1 MKASH
6 ERSCRMCSV
15 VYRGIAAM
23 RPDALEGERRLCWA
37 INVDHV
43 AVTDRFA
50 QSGYQKLRFYA
61 SKGSPEPWATL
72 GPGPNWNRDFASE
85 ECFRQID
92 AWLYECTSKHT
103 HPTCRLPS
111 AMLLPRRVIDVGLD
125 RTQGTSGTNEERSS
139 QGDGFQRLRL
149 YESGGECARYI
160 ALSHCWGPQQNF
172 TTTRA
177 TYEERKLAIKYAVL
191 PKTFR
196 DAIFVARRVK
206 IQYLWIDSLC
216 IIQDDPADWEQQSSE
231 MGSIYANAYF
241 TLAASSSSS
250 DQDGFLGERPD
261 TYCGRMLSC
270 QDDSTH
276 FNVRVHRDFHT
287 NRTLGK
293 LGLILGPLS
302 NRAWTLQ
309 EDILARRTIFYQDGE
324 LAWECCSKLNCEC
337 GEANH
342 WAGSGYSLSTTQ
354 SSSNQIQHR
363 SQYAKPLTEGRSETD
378 LYRDWRH
385 IISEYTSRKLTKES
399 DRFPAL
405 SGVAS
410 KLQAFTQDT
419 YLGGLWKND
428 LLKSLLWQ
436 TESPLPLSS
445 AYRAPSFSWASVSGS
460 VVYNI
465 TPLHHTITPSPEPSP
480 SSEASISLL
489 DAKCTTRGLNPWGE
503 VSDGFI
509 KLRGFV
515 EDTLLTKS
523 GPEVYLGS
531 YPPEPGYA
539 ASLFNPDTFL
549 IKAEVPLLSG
559 VLMTT
564 VQRTSSK
571 RETID
576 FEAPVKRLFLA
587 AVGERYYF
595 LILGVA
601 RMKADAYERLGLYDC
616 STDGG
621 TNLSV
626 LASAR
631 IADVLIV

>member
-1 MKASH
+1 MSVSDMKASH
-6 ERSCRMCSV
+6 ERKCRMCSV

-23 RPDALEGERRLCWA
+23 RPDAVEVESRLWWA

-50 QSGYQKLRFYA
+50 QPGYQKLRFYA

-72 GPGPNWNRDFASE
+72 GPGPSWSRDFASE

-103 HPTCRLPS
+103 HPTCLLPS
-111 AMLLPRRVIDVGLD
+111 AMRLPRRVIDVGLD
-125 RTQGTSGTNEERSS
+125 RPPGISDTDEERSS
-139 QGDGFQRLRL
+139 RYDELQGLRL
-149 YESGGECARYI
+149 YESGGESARYI

-177 TYEERKLAIKYAVL
+177 TYEERILAIDYAVL

-196 DAIFVARRVK
+196 DAIFVARRVNVK
-206 IQYLWIDSLC
+206 YLWIDSLC
-216 IIQDDPADWEQQSSE
+216 IIQDDQADWEQQSSE
-231 MGSIYANAYF
+231 MGSIYANAYL

-261 TYCGRMLSC
+261 TYCGTMLSC
-270 QDDSTH
+270 QDDSEH

-287 NRTLGK
+287 SRTLGK

-324 LAWECCSKLNCEC
+324 LAWECCSRLSCEC

-342 WAGSGYSLSTTQ
+342 WAGLEYSLSTTQ
-354 SSSNQIQHR
+354 SSSNQIQQR
-363 SQYAKPLTEGRSETD
+363 SQYAKPLTEGRSEKD
-378 LYRDWRH
+378 LYRDWRN

-410 KLQAFTQDT
+410 KLQVFTHDT

-436 TESPLPLSS
+436 TESPLPLPP

-465 TPLHHTITPSPEPSP
+465 TPFNHTITPLPEPSP

-489 DAKCTTRGLNPWGE
+489 DAKCTTRGLNQWGE

-509 KLRGFV
+509 KIRGFV
-515 EDTLLTKS
+515 EDTILRKL
-523 GPEVYLGS
+523 GPSFYLGS
-531 YPPEPGYA
+531 YPPEPGCA
-539 ASLFNPDTFL
+539 ASLFNPDTFD
-549 IKAEVPLLSG
+549 KSRG
-559 VLMTT
+559 VFS
-564 VQRTSSK
+564 QRRVDNYSSK
-571 RETID
+571 NI
-576 FEAPVKRLFLA
+576 KQ
-587 AVGERYYF
+587 
-595 LILGVA
+595 
-601 RMKADAYERLGLYDC
+601 
-616 STDGG
+616 S
-621 TNLSV
+621 
-626 LASAR
+626 
-631 IADVLIV
+631 